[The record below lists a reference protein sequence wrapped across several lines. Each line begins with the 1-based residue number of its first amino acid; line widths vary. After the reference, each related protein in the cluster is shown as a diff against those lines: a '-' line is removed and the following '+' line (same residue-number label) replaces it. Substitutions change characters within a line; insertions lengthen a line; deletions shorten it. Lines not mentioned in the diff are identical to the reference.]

1 MGPEQWRTPKGIALS
16 NTATA
21 PEAHTALTH
30 TLQHLRHALRC
41 AGRAMADLDEQTL
54 AALRCAEL
62 CADVTA
68 AARSCANLLDHLDG
82 YGAAHALNE
91 AHCQGI
97 GAAALPHPAGRAL

>member
-16 NTATA
+16 NTATT

-30 TLQHLRHALRC
+30 ALQHLRHALRC
-41 AGRAMADLDEQTL
+41 AGRAIPEL
-54 AALRCAEL
+54 AEGTPAAAHCAKL

-68 AARSCANLLDHLDG
+68 AACSCANLLDHLDG

-91 AHCQGI
+91 AHREGI
-97 GAAALPHPAGRAL
+97 DAAAPPHPAGRAL